1 MDKPIDTTET
11 KKQPENGIDTREKT
25 WNRRQM
31 LSALGLTGAAMVAAC
46 SNGSSSGNPGMGST
60 GGSSSGSSS
69 SGSSSS
75 GSSSSGGSSS
85 GSSSGGTA
93 GSCTLIPEETEGP
106 YPLTAVLSNS
116 AMVRSDITEGKTGVP
131 LTLVL
136 NLVDVNNNCA
146 PISNAS
152 VYIWHCDKDGVYS
165 GYSQPGADT
174 RGETFCRGIQ
184 DVDSDGMVLFETIY
198 PGWYTGRITHIHFQ
212 VFLFSSSTA
221 TATSQIA
228 FPEEITRAIYDST
241 LYADHGQNGSVSG
254 FSSDNVFSDGISY
267 QLVEATGDVEN
278 GYVATLQVG
287 IAV

>member
-1 MDKPIDTTET
+1 MHQKLDTAEKNKLPESDKTV
-11 KKQPENGIDTREKT
+11 QEKT
-25 WNRRQM
+25 LNRRQM

-46 SNGSSSGNPGMGST
+46 SNGGSSGNTSKGNSG
-60 GGSSSGSSS
+60 GSSS
-69 SGSSSS
+69 SGSSS
-75 GSSSSGGSSS
+75 SSSSGGSSS
-85 GSSSGGTA
+85 GSSSGGTP
-93 GSCTLIPEETEGP
+93 GTCTLIPEETEGP

-116 AMVRSDITEGKTGVP
+116 AMVRSDITEGKTGAP

-136 NLVDVNNNCA
+136 NLVDVNNDCA
-146 PISNAS
+146 PITDAS

-184 DVDSDGMVLFETIY
+184 DVDGDGMVLFETIY
-198 PGWYTGRITHIHFQ
+198 PGWYTGRITHIHFR

-228 FPEEITRAIYDST
+228 FPEEITQVVYASA
-241 LYADHGQNGSVSG
+241 LYAEHGQNSSVSG
-254 FSSDNVFSDGISY
+254 FSSDNVFSDGVSY
-267 QLVEATGDVEN
+267 QLAEVRGDLEN

-287 IAV
+287 IAI

>member
-1 MDKPIDTTET
+1 MNGKNNS
-11 KKQPENGIDTREKT
+11 ENPD
-25 WNRRQM
+25 RRRV
-31 LSALGLTGAAMVAAC
+31 LALLGSLTGAAALGAC
-46 SNGSSSGNPGMGST
+46 SSDSSGSGSSD
-60 GGSSSGSSS
+60 SSS

-75 GSSSSGGSSS
+75 SASSSSSSSSSGGD
-85 GSSSGGTA
+85 T
-93 GSCTLIPEETEGP
+93 GSCVLIPEETEGP

-116 AMVRSDITEGKTGVP
+116 SMVRSDITEGKTGVP
-131 LTLVL
+131 LTVVL
-136 NLVDVNNNCA
+136 NLVDINSSCA
-146 PISNAS
+146 PVTDAS
-152 VYIWHCDKDGVYS
+152 VYIWQCDKDGVYS

-228 FPEEITRAIYDST
+228 FPQEITAAVYDSE
-241 LYADHGQNGSVSG
+241 LYAEHGQNSSVGS
-254 FSSDNVFSDGISY
+254 FSADNVFSDGVTY
-267 QLVEATGDVEN
+267 QLAEVTGDLEN

-287 IAV
+287 VAV